1 MSDTDPRTPTM
12 DAQTLR
18 GLAARLGRGAA
29 LRAYRV
35 DAGLYVAEVAAGVEM
50 TCEALHLIEDGQGN
64 GPQTDAAIRW
74 IAAHLETTKP
84 TKGPS

>member
-1 MSDTDPRTPTM
+1 MT
-12 DAQTLR
+12 AQTLR

-50 TCEALHLIEDGQGN
+50 TCEALHLIEDGQA

-74 IAAHLETTKP
+74 IAAHLETTK
-84 TKGPS
+84 GE